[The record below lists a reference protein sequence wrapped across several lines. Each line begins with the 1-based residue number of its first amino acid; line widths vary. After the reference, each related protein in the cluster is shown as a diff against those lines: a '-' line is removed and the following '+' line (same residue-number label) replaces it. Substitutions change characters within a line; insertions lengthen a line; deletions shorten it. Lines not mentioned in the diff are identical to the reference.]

1 MSRGGNNSHPL
12 PHFRLSTSNAGRH
25 FTDAKL
31 NNFALAQREA
41 GRRREIARRGKKMQ
55 MHVSEV

>member
-12 PHFRLSTSNAGRH
+12 PPFRLSTSNAGRH

-31 NNFALAQREA
+31 NNFALAQRKGE
-41 GRRREIARRGKKMQ
+41 RD
-55 MHVSEV
+55 SEEGEKNANACK